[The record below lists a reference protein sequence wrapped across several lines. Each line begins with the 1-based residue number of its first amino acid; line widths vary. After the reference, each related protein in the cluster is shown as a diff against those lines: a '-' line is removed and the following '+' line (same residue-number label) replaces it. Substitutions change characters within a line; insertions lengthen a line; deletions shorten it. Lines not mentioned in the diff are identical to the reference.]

1 MKFTY
6 IWKKEKRS
14 DEVEVISHPSN
25 EQLLKNMAASLDMVQ
40 TIHVKNPKNDRTQT
54 IPLDE
59 VEAIFALGHISKVLT
74 ISGKEFFLQKKLKEL
89 TYLENDRC
97 FRINNST
104 ILNLKHV
111 RSFSA
116 GSYARLEVFTQTD
129 HVYTV
134 SRHYAKIIKERL

>member
-6 IWKKEKRS
+6 IWKKEKRR

-25 EQLLKNMAASLDMVQ
+25 EQLLRNMATSVKMVQ

-74 ISGKEFFLQKKLKEL
+74 IGEPP
-89 TYLENDRC
+89 
-97 FRINNST
+97 
-104 ILNLKHV
+104 
-111 RSFSA
+111 
-116 GSYARLEVFTQTD
+116 
-129 HVYTV
+129 
-134 SRHYAKIIKERL
+134 